1 MTTTNFFKI
10 AFSLAIFLTA
20 CQKEEDIKPLPET
33 DYPTVY
39 GELTQAEWK
48 TRFTEFEKI
57 NNPYN
62 LTLDKLGFAAG
73 EIHLNDSNL
82 FSKEFILFTVDSIVN
97 TYRDFLGIEK
107 VKTFNLNYDL
117 LIDDP
122 FLIPNGQ
129 ISIEYLFDD
138 SRKEMFEE
146 YRKYYYPQFRVQ
158 LRQQKINE
166 NYFSGSNLYFEFNIA
181 EKTLLITGHWFPEA
195 SIPKTEIYTS
205 KEAAIIAWR
214 EIKHLTGEDT
224 RETIFDEVP
233 YKMLI
238 CHFIDDKIEIRQCWV
253 LTLWNLQY
261 RLYIDTQT
269 GEMLRFEKYSMYM

>member
-33 DYPTVY
+33 GYPTVY
-39 GELTQAEWK
+39 GELTQVEWK

-73 EIHLNDSNL
+73 KINLNDSNL
-82 FSKEFILFTVDSIVN
+82 FSEEVILVTVDLIVN

-107 VKTFNLNYDL
+107 GKTFNLNREL

-122 FLIPNGQ
+122 FLIPYGQ
-129 ISIEYLFDD
+129 ITIEDLFDD

-146 YRKYYYPQFRVQ
+146 YRKFYYPQFRVQ
-158 LRQQKINE
+158 LRQQQINE
-166 NYFSGSNLYFEFNIA
+166 NYFTGSNLYFEFDIK
-181 EKTLLITGHWFPEA
+181 EKTLWLNGHWFPEA
-195 SIPKTEIYTS
+195 SIPKNEIYTS
-205 KEAAIIAWR
+205 KEAAIIAWH
-214 EIKHLTGEDT
+214 EIKQLTGQDT
-224 RETIFDEVP
+224 RETIFNENP

-238 CHFIDDKIEIRQCWV
+238 CNFIDDKIEIRECWV
-253 LTLWNLQY
+253 FTLWNLQY

-269 GEMLRFEKYSMYM
+269 GEVVRSEKYSKYI